1 MFMLR
6 AINTSEHQEQLF
18 KFDSIMRGALTRI
31 LGSTLSDQQ
40 WAQAALPTAMGGLG
54 LRSAAD
60 HAPTAHAVS
69 PLAAQSLLDGL
80 LGEDQEEPSLPQS
93 LLEIISEKT
102 GEDSTVETLTGVSQ
116 KMASLKVDL
125 HNRSL
130 LLQQITE
137 EGKKREIARMSSL
150 GLPHAGSWLSVVP
163 SPALGLHL
171 RASEFIPV
179 VRYRLGIPLYSTSGP
194 CPACSAPSDR
204 MGDHSLGCRT
214 TSDRIAR

>member
-1 MFMLR
+1 MKEKLNARVEKIRAVVELLPLIRDPHTEFVLLRSCLSLPKIMIMLR

-18 KFDSIMRGALTRI
+18 KFDFIVRGALTRL
-31 LGSTLSDQQ
+31 LGATLSDQQ

-69 PLAAQSLLDGL
+69 LLVAQSLLDGL
-80 LGEDQEEPSLPQS
+80 LGEDEEEPSLPQS

-125 HNRSL
+125 HNKSL

-137 EGKKREIARMSSL
+137 EGN
-150 GLPHAGSWLSVVP
+150 
-163 SPALGLHL
+163 
-171 RASEFIPV
+171 
-179 VRYRLGIPLYSTSGP
+179 
-194 CPACSAPSDR
+194 C
-204 MGDHSLGCRT
+204 
-214 TSDRIAR
+214 